1 MTRTPEH
8 QAAID
13 ARKADTDRQIAA
25 ARALAGDDPELNQQL
40 DEAIAEVEGSREQH
54 P

>member
-1 MTRTPEH
+1 MARTPKH

-13 ARKADTDRQIAA
+13 ALKADTDRQIET
-25 ARALAGDDPELNQQL
+25 ARKLAGDDPELNQQL
-40 DEAIAEVEGSREQH
+40 DEAIAEVEASREQH

>member
-1 MTRTPEH
+1 MARTPQH

-25 ARALAGDDPELNQQL
+25 ARALAGDDPELNRL
-40 DEAIAEVEGSREQH
+40 VDEAVAEVEASREKS